1 MRLDETGEQ
10 IRQQTIFCT
19 DIDENVSSADVGTE
33 EMLETFD
40 ALSNKPPINFAPDH
54 ISDT

>member
-10 IRQQTIFCT
+10 IRQQTIF
-19 DIDENVSSADVGTE
+19 IDENIISADVGTE

-40 ALSNKPPINFAPDH
+40 ALFQ
-54 ISDT
+54 

>member
-10 IRQQTIFCT
+10 IRQQTIF
-19 DIDENVSSADVGTE
+19 IDENVSPADVGTE

-40 ALSNKPPINFAPDH
+40 ALFQ
-54 ISDT
+54 

>member
-10 IRQQTIFCT
+10 IRQQTIF
-19 DIDENVSSADVGTE
+19 IDENISSADVGRQ

-40 ALSNKPPINFAPDH
+40 ALFQ
-54 ISDT
+54 